1 MFNEQKKLLHVTLQ
15 KTNPISD
22 GEKVY
27 RKLGYK
33 VFFDALSSAYPLF
46 YEKVDK
52 KEFEKLICEFMNF
65 GAKSVEM
72 WKMPDE
78 FRKFVKKQKKFRS
91 IAFTDELLWFEW
103 IEMKLMMKNYKAK
116 LTKKFSYKHEYK
128 LSKST
133 VLKKLRN
140 RVFERKSFDTKG
152 EFFLLGYYDLN
163 EKRVYFIEISQVM
176 YLFLKELK
184 KNGSK
189 KAVIKIAVMSE
200 QRKNEVKEF
209 FRDSLTDLTKKGII
223 R

>member
-1 MFNEQKKLLHVTLQ
+1 MHSEQKKLLHVTLQ
-15 KTNPISD
+15 KVESTSK

-27 RKLGYK
+27 ERLVYK

-52 KEFEKLICEFMNF
+52 KEFEKVICEFMSF

-103 IEMKLMMKNYKAK
+103 IEMKLMMKNYKTQ
-116 LTKKFSYKHEYK
+116 LVQEFSYKENYK
-128 LSKST
+128 LSKCS
-133 VLKKLRN
+133 VLKKLRH
-140 RVFERKSFDTKG
+140 RVFERKSFDSKG

-189 KAVIKIAVMSE
+189 KAVTKIALMSE

-209 FRDSLTDLTKKGII
+209 FSEPLADYQK
-223 R
+223 